1 MRREEKLN
9 MKRFTE
15 LGFCSLMS
23 LAVVFAGG
31 CSAFR
36 AGTYDVD
43 LDQPQRHMTATY
55 DYSDMRGN
63 LINSPFLIKQETPPI
78 LMIAGVQNRTS
89 DYTDTKALTD
99 RIRTMVLDSGRAQFV
114 NEVRRAELLKEQQY
128 EARNM
133 TPETQIAI
141 GKQLGAKYM
150 LTGSLIEM
158 TSESLRQVRMSR
170 QEVKYYKLTME
181 ITDLET
187 GLIAWTTEEEFARKA
202 KLPLIGW

>member
-1 MRREEKLN
+1 

-15 LGFCSLMS
+15 LGLCSLMT
-23 LAVVFAGG
+23 LAVVFTSG
-31 CSAFR
+31 CAAFR

-55 DYSDMRGN
+55 DYSDMRGLTDKVAGN
-63 LINSPFLIKQETPPI
+63 LINSAFLIKQEKPPI

-89 DYTDTKALTD
+89 DYTDTKAMTD

-114 NEVRRAELLKEQQY
+114 NEARRGDLLKEQQY
-128 EARNM
+128 QAKNM
-133 TPETQIAI
+133 TPETQVAI

-158 TSESLRQVRMSR
+158 ASESPRQARVSR
-170 QEVKYYKLTME
+170 QEIKYYKLTIEM
-181 ITDLET
+181 TDLQT

-202 KLPLIGW
+202 SLPLIGW